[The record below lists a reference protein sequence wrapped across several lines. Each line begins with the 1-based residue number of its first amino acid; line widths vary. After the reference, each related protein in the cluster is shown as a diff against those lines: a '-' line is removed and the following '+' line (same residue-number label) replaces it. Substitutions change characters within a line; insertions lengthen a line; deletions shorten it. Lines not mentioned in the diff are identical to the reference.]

1 VSDGSADSAENVVD
15 VDVDVD
21 VLLESLSVVEE
32 VMSVRGPSIVLVL
45 VLVGMVS
52 RSGVLLAAAE
62 LTLVLMS
69 SNWELASREFEADTV
84 AVEEVRSEDEVSDT
98 STSTSTSTEIQ
109 ISM

>member
-32 VMSVRGPSIVLVL
+32 VVSVRGPSIVLVL

-62 LTLVLMS
+62 PTLVLMS

-98 STSTSTSTEIQ
+98 STSTSTEIQ